1 MKEIEKKVAS
11 LTELQAKKIVL
22 NLLEERYE
30 QLHQLARELMEEI
43 NPDVMLSLDEF
54 IHEVAMTKQQ
64 KKQCDNLL
72 KQFIKL

>member
-64 KKQCDNLL
+64 KKQCNNLL

>member
-11 LTELQAKKIVL
+11 LTELQAKKIL
-22 NLLEERYE
+22 ISLLEERYE

-54 IHEVAMTKQQ
+54 MHEVAMTKRQ

-72 KQFIKL
+72 KQFIK

>member
-1 MKEIEKKVAS
+1 MEEIVKKVVGLS
-11 LTELQAKKIVL
+11 ELQAKKIL
-22 NLLEERYE
+22 ISLLEERYE

-54 IHEVAMTKQQ
+54 MHEVAMTKRQ

-72 KQFIKL
+72 KQFIK